1 MPQKKT
7 TVYLTV
13 RSEDSGRSATGAS
26 RRRQRLAERSALR
39 EFAALT
45 IQKYFRTRFDFHIVP
60 SAVRIQ
66 RTWRVYAMER
76 KYRPEGA
83 VREWPPAWAGREVV
97 SNAVKLQCTMCTQGL
112 CVRPMMHAWRA
123 RLLIMSTHVCAN
135 LCAEYTSLRAQHR
148 GTATLLGGGDLVSE
162 ELFEALHRAT
172 DAVLALN
179 NIEESASKR
188 KYHVTRNV
196 AHDSL
201 ECVDR
206 STEMVRTWL
215 KKTEAGEW
223 AHEGGD
229 WSVVGGELCKYMAR
243 SDAVACVEIWKCYLG
258 ALMEQ
263 AGQGR
268 DLEVDTSELVA
279 WLDGWLGCGNRGNGF
294 GNPVVHLV
302 ICAFRFEGCT
312 RAKEAVNKYR
322 GALVATDWV
331 CIVEK
336 LLKYKC
342 ACIQC
347 ERQCVYDLLNAGGD
361 IGAMYRGVTESESP
375 LYNLKVFLCAR
386 TCGAWLLEETKKFSK

>member
-1 MPQKKT
+1 MPHKKT

-13 RSEDSGRSATGAS
+13 HSEASGHAAAGAS

-39 EFAALT
+39 ELAALT
-45 IQKYFRTRFDFHIVP
+45 IQGYFRMRFDFHIVP

-83 VREWPPAWAGREVV
+83 AREWPPTWAAGAWAD
-97 SNAVKLQCTMCTQGL
+97 AAKLQCTMCTQGL
-112 CVRPMMHAWRA
+112 CARAMMHVWRA
-123 RLLIMSTHVCAN
+123 RLLIMCTHVCAK
-135 LCAEYTSLRAQHR
+135 LCVEYTNLKEQHKDA
-148 GTATLLGGGDLVSE
+148 ATQIGGGDPVSE

-172 DAVLALN
+172 DAALVLN
-179 NIEESASKR
+179 NIGEGASKK
-188 KYHVTRNV
+188 KYHVARNV

-206 STEMVRTWL
+206 STEMMRKWL
-215 KKTEAGEW
+215 TNTEATEW

-229 WSVVGGELCKYMAR
+229 WSEVGGELCKYMAR
-243 SDAVACVEIWKCYLG
+243 SDTVACVEVWKCYLG

-268 DLEVDTSELVA
+268 DLEVDTSELMA
-279 WLDGWLGCGNRGNGF
+279 GLDGWIGCGNRGNGF

-312 RAKEAVNKYR
+312 RAKEVVNKYR

-361 IGAMYRGVTESESP
+361 IGAMIRGESESESP
-375 LYNLKVFLCAR
+375 LYNLKIFLCAR